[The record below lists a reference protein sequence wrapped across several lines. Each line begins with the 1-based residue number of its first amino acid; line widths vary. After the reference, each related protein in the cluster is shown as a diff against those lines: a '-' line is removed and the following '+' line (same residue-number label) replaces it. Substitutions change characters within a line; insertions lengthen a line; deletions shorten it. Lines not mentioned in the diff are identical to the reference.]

1 MVAEILSVGTELL
14 LGQIVNS
21 DAQYLS
27 RRLSELGIN
36 VYHHTTVGDNPARV
50 REALRQALGR
60 TDLVITT
67 GGLGPTED
75 DLTKEM
81 VAQELGLDMR
91 LHEPSMRALEG
102 YFERF
107 GRVMTENNK
116 KQAYFPVGAHV
127 LPNRKGTA
135 PGCVV
140 EKDGKMVAVLPGPPR
155 ELTDMYD
162 TQLEPF
168 LRAKTH
174 KRIASR
180 FLRIF
185 GIGESEVETRLK
197 DLFSGSNPTLAL
209 YCATGEVTARITVMC
224 EENEDPTPLLNPLE
238 KEIRARLGDCVYGE
252 GLKESLAHVVLNK
265 LLERKA
271 TVALAESCT
280 GGLIA
285 SRLVDCPGASD
296 ALIEGHVTYSNQAK
310 MRVLGVTEKT
320 LREFGA
326 VSAQCAAEMAA
337 GARGMSGADYAL
349 SVTGIAGPGGGT
361 EEKPVGLV
369 YIGLASNQGVE
380 TWRFLFTG
388 DRGRIRELSCLNAL
402 DKLRRALI

>member
-1 MVAEILSVGTELL
+1 MIAEILSVGTELL

-27 RRLSELGIN
+27 RRLSELGIT
-36 VYHHTTVGDNPARV
+36 VYHHTTVGDNPDRV

-60 TDLVITT
+60 SDLVITT

-81 VAQELGLDMR
+81 VALELGLTMR
-91 LHEPSMRALEG
+91 LHQPSMDALED
-102 YFERF
+102 YFQRF
-107 GRVMTENNK
+107 GRKMTENNK
-116 KQAYFPVGAHV
+116 KQAYFPEGAQV
-127 LPNRKGTA
+127 LPNEKGTA

-155 ELTDMYD
+155 ELTAMYD
-162 TQLEPF
+162 GQLEPF
-168 LRAKTH
+168 LRARTH

-185 GIGESEVETRLK
+185 GVGESEVETRLK

-224 EENEDPTPLLNPLE
+224 EENEDPAPLMEPLE
-238 KEIRARLGDCVYGE
+238 AEIRARLGDSVYGE
-252 GLKESLAHVVLNK
+252 GLKESLANVVLQK
-265 LLERKA
+265 LLARGA

-280 GGLIA
+280 GGMIA
-285 SRLVDCPGASD
+285 SRLVDCPGASE
-296 ALIEGHVTYSNQAK
+296 ALVEGHVTYSNQAK
-310 MRVLGVTEKT
+310 MRILGVTERT
-320 LREFGA
+320 LAQFGA

-337 GARGMSGADYAL
+337 GARGISGADYAL

-361 EEKPVGLV
+361 PEKPVGLV
-369 YIGLASNQGVE
+369 YIGLASRQGVE
-380 TWRFLFTG
+380 TWRFLFNG
-388 DRGRIRELSCLNAL
+388 DRGRVRELSCLNAL

>member
-60 TDLVITT
+60 SDLVITT

-135 PGCVV
+135 PG
-140 EKDGKMVAVLPGPPR
+140 
-155 ELTDMYD
+155 
-162 TQLEPF
+162 
-168 LRAKTH
+168 
-174 KRIASR
+174 
-180 FLRIF
+180 
-185 GIGESEVETRLK
+185 
-197 DLFSGSNPTLAL
+197 
-209 YCATGEVTARITVMC
+209 
-224 EENEDPTPLLNPLE
+224 
-238 KEIRARLGDCVYGE
+238 
-252 GLKESLAHVVLNK
+252 
-265 LLERKA
+265 
-271 TVALAESCT
+271 
-280 GGLIA
+280 
-285 SRLVDCPGASD
+285 
-296 ALIEGHVTYSNQAK
+296 
-310 MRVLGVTEKT
+310 
-320 LREFGA
+320 
-326 VSAQCAAEMAA
+326 
-337 GARGMSGADYAL
+337 
-349 SVTGIAGPGGGT
+349 
-361 EEKPVGLV
+361 
-369 YIGLASNQGVE
+369 
-380 TWRFLFTG
+380 
-388 DRGRIRELSCLNAL
+388 
-402 DKLRRALI
+402 